1 MLCALSLSGQWRHLG
16 GSKKS
21 KGRGQQMLQALPSI
35 SSGAPPPKRRQA
47 GRSGQ
52 RKREREREREREK
65 AETVLGAQW
74 AFACI
79 FATRRAAALP
89 ASHLIETLTS
99 GMPPRSET
107 GETKATKEQ
116 MFRDQMLGFLYD
128 LCASEF
134 TLIGNF
140 LVTTCK
146 MRLPKPTDTCRGTAP
161 HR

>member
-1 MLCALSLSGQWRHLG
+1 
-16 GSKKS
+16 
-21 KGRGQQMLQALPSI
+21 MLQALPSI

-52 RKREREREREREK
+52 RKRERERETEK
-65 AETVLGAQW
+65 ADTVLGTQW

-116 MFRDQMLGFLYD
+116 MFRDQMLGFLYVP
-128 LCASEF
+128 LN
-134 TLIGNF
+134 L
-140 LVTTCK
+140 
-146 MRLPKPTDTCRGTAP
+146 
-161 HR
+161 H